1 VVHLYGSW
9 LHAWL
14 LDGRRA
20 NLARRTRGA
29 TRAHGLHTWRC
40 PRTRGLW
47 HVVAVV
53 TAVAARVRAG
63 DGERPCSQS
72 ASWRLTRR
80 GLSPLSAPRAMARG
94 SSCTLWRGPSPRSE
108 GSSRR
113 GFSRSPL
120 KDDSRRGFSRSPL
133 REPSRGSRCKGGLW

>member
-1 VVHLYGSW
+1 MWRTWNFSQGAGGGQIYGSW

-20 NLARRTRGA
+20 DLARRTRGA

-47 HVVAVV
+47 HVVAVTAV

-63 DGERPCSQS
+63 GGERPCSQS
-72 ASWRLTRR
+72 ALETN
-80 GLSPLSAPRAMARG
+80 
-94 SSCTLWRGPSPRSE
+94 SE
-108 GSSRR
+108 RT
-113 GFSRSPL
+113 
-120 KDDSRRGFSRSPL
+120 
-133 REPSRGSRCKGGLW
+133 